1 MARDG
6 LFKLTRG
13 AMVIVGGFGIFSAYN
28 IHSGNEKFYR
38 DFVMPPLRMFDAE
51 TTHSV
56 AIKASKYGLVPRMK
70 SEDHASL
77 KTTVLGLQFD
87 NPVGLAAGF
96 DKQGEAVKGL
106 YKMGFGFVEVGS
118 ITPNPQ
124 DGNPKPRV
132 FRLKEDQAI
141 INRYGF
147 NSDGHEVVYDRLKS
161 LREDEGQSE
170 NPAEPDDRNFLNEN
184 FWTGSDREKLTS
196 YQKSRCRGGI
206 LGVNLGK
213 NKTTLDSAEDYVKGV
228 KKFGELSDYLVI
240 NISSPN
246 TPGLRALQGRKQ
258 LQELISKVVKA
269 RNELSCAKKPPLL
282 IKIAPDLTE
291 QDQIDIAAVVSQ
303 KQCGVSGLIISN
315 TTVSRPESL
324 KSKHKTET
332 GGLSGQPLK
341 EISTEVIKNMYSL
354 TKGELPIIGV
364 GGICCGAD
372 AYDKIRAG
380 ASLVQLYSALA
391 YDGPPVINKIKREL
405 REILQKEGFVS
416 VADAVGADH
425 KK

>member
-1 MARDG
+1 MTRTKTR
-6 LFKLTRG
+6 LKKFKLTRG

-161 LREDEGQSE
+161 LREDEGQS
-170 NPAEPDDRNFLNEN
+170 
-184 FWTGSDREKLTS
+184 
-196 YQKSRCRGGI
+196 GGI